1 MKPFVTLSK
10 VRRHNID
17 KAKFIILVEA
27 LQMAHFYGAQRATA
41 VIEYGELWSGICIHA
56 CLYAQIYRLDDL
68 KITLCATTLHA

>member
-1 MKPFVTLSK
+1 
-10 VRRHNID
+10 
-17 KAKFIILVEA
+17 
-27 LQMAHFYGAQRATA
+27 MAHFYGAQRATA